1 MNFDKLQEQ
10 WQKEEVSTPEISLE
24 HQHKINNPLQKI
36 RKNMKMEFWMSVM
49 TIIPL
54 LFWAIFSIENLKVK
68 LYVSMLI
75 ISMVL
80 VSLFYFKIFYKTY
93 QSILNTT
100 TNTLDSLK
108 DLLFQLKLYEQYYVS
123 YYLSFVPF
131 LVCELIIIYEFTQ
144 VFKMISPF
152 LLVFNFIMILGFSL
166 LLLYFFGKF
175 WFNEFYGKYINQV
188 SELIAEISGEE
199 STINFGS
206 NIFRT
211 QNKINYLLKTE
222 PFFIKTFGNRGS
234 LINSVFWIIVFII
247 SILLASF
254 IIGFGIGYFGTKYNL
269 IDSEKIL
276 YILK

>member
-1 MNFDKLQEQ
+1 M
-10 WQKEEVSTPEISLE
+10 P
-24 HQHKINNPLQKI
+24 
-36 RKNMKMEFWMSVM
+36 
-49 TIIPL
+49 
-54 LFWAIFSIENLKVK
+54 IFKV
-68 LYVSMLI
+68 
-75 ISMVL
+75 
-80 VSLFYFKIFYKTY
+80 
-93 QSILNTT
+93 LN
-100 TNTLDSLK
+100 
-108 DLLFQLKLYEQYYVS
+108 
-123 YYLSFVPF
+123 
-131 LVCELIIIYEFTQ
+131 
-144 VFKMISPF
+144 PF
-152 LLVFNFIMILGFSL
+152 LLVFNFIMVLLFGL

-247 SILLASF
+247 SILLISF

>member
-1 MNFDKLQEQ
+1 MNFDELQKQ
-10 WQKEEVSTPEISLE
+10 WQNEEVSAPEVSLE
-24 HQHKINNPLQKI
+24 HQGKLNNPLDKI
-36 RKNMKMEFWMSVM
+36 RKNMKMEFWMSIM
-49 TIIPL
+49 TIVPL
-54 LFWAIFSIENLKVK
+54 FLGALFLIENPKAK
-68 LYVSMLI
+68 LYVCMLI

-80 VSLFYFKIFYKTY
+80 VTLFYFKVFYKTY
-93 QSILNTT
+93 QSILNNT

-108 DLLFQLKLYEQYYVS
+108 DLRFQLKLYEQYYIS

-247 SILLASF
+247 SILLISF

>member
-1 MNFDKLQEQ
+1 
-10 WQKEEVSTPEISLE
+10 
-24 HQHKINNPLQKI
+24 
-36 RKNMKMEFWMSVM
+36 MSVM

-247 SILLASF
+247 SILLTSF

>member
-1 MNFDKLQEQ
+1 MNFDKLQQQ

-206 NIFRT
+206 DLFRT
-211 QNKINYLLKTE
+211 KNKKTFISKTE
-222 PFFIKTFGNRGS
+222 PFFNKTFGNRGS

-247 SILLASF
+247 SILLISF

>member
-1 MNFDKLQEQ
+1 MDLENFKNNWKE
-10 WQKEEVSTPEISLE
+10 EEVSTPEISLE

-144 VFKMISPF
+144 VFKVISPF

-247 SILLASF
+247 SILLISF